1 MVRKKKKKKH
11 PKNMTSRHR
20 GMLSPPW
27 DARRGI
33 TQSVYVA
40 QVWGKCYDFCVAFQE
55 SVREEHPSGC
65 LEEGGGPMKTLQEVH
80 PWQGGQGIA
89 SQAATTV

>member
-1 MVRKKKKKKH
+1 MPV
-11 PKNMTSRHR
+11 
-20 GMLSPPW
+20 GESPSLCV
-27 DARRGI
+27 
-33 TQSVYVA
+33 T

-80 PWQGGQGIA
+80 PRQGGQGIA
-89 SQAATTV
+89 SQAATAL